1 MQKKYYSELNEIPL
15 FNFEKCLSG
24 DYSYVCKKDADKW
37 GKKEVIAFTELYD
50 KYVQKYQ
57 KKDLDSK
64 ISIYKNI
71 IQLQCAYI
79 ESGEEYFLTQIEIKK
94 SQLPN
99 KNEVKLESNTTQTL
113 ITLSKFMGYR
123 LNPKEITV
131 DEFYTII
138 QDYERA
144 NKKK

>member
-1 MQKKYYSELNEIPL
+1 M
-15 FNFEKCLSG
+15 SG
-24 DYSYVCKKDADKW
+24 DYSYILKIEADKW
-37 GKKEVIAFTELYD
+37 GKNEVIAFSELYE
-50 KYVQKYQ
+50 KYIQKYQ
-57 KKDLDSK
+57 KKDLESK

-71 IQLQCAYI
+71 IKLQCAYI

-94 SQLPN
+94 AQLPK
-99 KNEVKLESNTTQTL
+99 KNEVKTESNTTQTL
-113 ITLSKFMGYR
+113 VTLSKFMGYR
-123 LNPKEITV
+123 LSPKEITV